1 MNRILIPT
9 IGLTLLLL
17 YSCSNPKEDEQ
28 YEDTDNIDTMYEI
41 DYNPDYENAHPK
53 AKELMNEDFFY
64 SSTNETAPFGSDD
77 AADTYAGFA
86 EWRVANKFANPKVF
100 LIQHIEDW
108 GYPDFDLATTDFEKL
123 KSYLQTSEMHIY
135 YLTSID
141 QSILAIAFGQL
152 YIEGKIDD
160 EMLLIAKYSL
170 ERQLNSQI
178 LKTWPSDYQ
187 EERKLKLTKMDIVI
201 SELK

>member
-1 MNRILIPT
+1 MNRILIQT
-9 IGLTLLLL
+9 IGLTLVLLC
-17 YSCSNPKEDEQ
+17 SCSDQKEDEQ
-28 YEDTDNIDTMYEI
+28 NGDTDNINTMYEV

-64 SSTNETAPFGSDD
+64 NSTDETGPFGSDD

-86 EWRVANKFANPKVF
+86 EWRIANKSANPKDF

-108 GYPDFDLATTDFEKL
+108 GYPDFDLTTTDFKKL
-123 KSYLQTSEMHIY
+123 KPYLQKSEMHIH
-135 YLTSID
+135 YLTGID

-178 LKTWPSDYQ
+178 LKMWPQDYQ
-187 EERKLKLTKMDIVI
+187 EERKLKLTKMDEVI